1 MDFNASDKM
10 VKKISSNGA
19 AFFNFLF
26 RRLPIL
32 INDQMSGL
40 DFHEEVAA
48 RPENFQA
55 RGNIPLG
62 KKLPTIWGWRF

>member
-26 RRLPIL
+26 
-32 INDQMSGL
+32 
-40 DFHEEVAA
+40 
-48 RPENFQA
+48 
-55 RGNIPLG
+55 
-62 KKLPTIWGWRF
+62 